1 MQLALTIGSLAT
13 MVALMYWSYIYPYP
27 DGKVPGFAFFVMFWL
42 KEIIL
47 LGLISLVFVAA
58 FVGWISSF
66 FRDKRSDDIG

>member
-1 MQLALTIGSLAT
+1 MQLSLAIVSLAA

-27 DGKVPGFAFFVMFWL
+27 GGRVPGLAFFVMFWF

-47 LGLISLVFVAA
+47 LGMITLVFVAA

-66 FRDKRSDDIG
+66 VCDKRSDD